1 MASFTKG
8 SSSATKAAANAFQS
22 VDLGG
27 IRDLDPSVADGFTVV
42 YDREVPLEVRLQVC
56 FVGAVR
62 RVDMGWRGVW

>member
-8 SSSATKAAANAFQS
+8 SSSATKGAADAFQS

-56 FVGAVR
+56 IVGAVR
-62 RVDMGWRGVW
+62 WVDRGVRGAY